1 MRRCLIEPGRP
12 TVDLEHLLELDREL
26 AGEGLLSIGCRLGLG
41 KIVSPTSSGAFGGVA
56 GPSPVLPSRRR
67 SLLFPGNSGFSIGD
81 DVAFVVAALFVS
93 VDLGA
98 AYFLEFWQW

>member
-26 AGEGLLSIGCRLGLG
+26 
-41 KIVSPTSSGAFGGVA
+41 A

>member
-26 AGEGLLSIGCRLGLG
+26 AGTIFP
-41 KIVSPTSSGAFGGVA
+41 SPNRQPIDR
-56 GPSPVLPSRRR
+56 PSPVLPSRRR

-98 AYFLEFWQW
+98 AYLLEFWQW